1 MSDEITNES
10 LVPAPASSSNKEL
23 FGGKRW
29 NKGRYKP
36 DGSLTDREQF
46 FVAEYLIDFNGT
58 KAAIRAGYSPNS
70 AAVTA
75 SKLLAKPN
83 IKAEME
89 RQYAKIYDS
98 LSVRARR
105 VIEELVRI
113 SFSDVRELFDSNG
126 QLRPIADLPD
136 SIAPA
141 ISSVE
146 VVKRYSDKETS
157 EYVTKIRLWDKTRA
171 LQMLGKHLGIL
182 RDIVEHTGKDGG
194 PIKVQETVTIDP
206 DSLSP
211 EAREI
216 LWKEVQKARAMGNGK
231 ALESEFRSDG

>member
-1 MSDEITNES
+1 MPDEIPTSPES
-10 LVPAPASSSNKEL
+10 QSETLPVKDW

-29 NKGRYKP
+29 TKGRTKP
-36 DGSLTDREQF
+36 DGSLTDREQL

-58 KAAIRAGYSPNS
+58 KSAIRAGYSPNS

-75 SKLLAKPN
+75 SQLLRKPN
-83 IKAEME
+83 IKAEMD
-89 RQYAKIYDS
+89 RQYSKIYDS
-98 LSVRARR
+98 LSTRARR

-113 SFSDVRELFDSNG
+113 SFSDVRELFDEKGN
-126 QLRPIADLPD
+126 LLPIPDLPD

-146 VVKRYSDKETS
+146 VVKRYSDEETS
-157 EYVTKIRLWDKTRA
+157 EYVTKIRLWDKTKA

-194 PIKVQETVTIDP
+194 PIKLEETVTIDP

-211 EAREI
+211 EAREV
-216 LWKEVQKARAMGNGK
+216 LWKEVQKARAGK
-231 ALESEFRSDG
+231 LLEPGESD